1 MDINDESKNSSLNEC
16 KKQLSFID
24 MVEIETS
31 KNMISTDFD
40 NVIFVTKN
48 GIDIQEMVYQ
58 REKHNAYTSRNIEW
72 TIKTNNTRI
81 INSDLINPNQAN
93 HIQEKRW
100 KNERKLVSQSIANIY
115 KSKLS
120 DKKQKILS
128 SNQSLIKNIE
138 YANINHNNPLNEQ
151 NYVIAYFGVQ
161 LCIGQVISSFYE
173 AYGYH
178 SYNQEPITDI
188 ENISYLTLKVFTP
201 IIRNIFSA
209 KIEEGQVLITHQCP
223 KNVLY
228 HLDI

>member
-93 HIQEKRW
+93 HIVSFFT
-100 KNERKLVSQSIANIY
+100 KNENA
-115 KSKLS
+115 
-120 DKKQKILS
+120 
-128 SNQSLIKNIE
+128 E
-138 YANINHNNPLNEQ
+138 M
-151 NYVIAYFGVQ
+151 
-161 LCIGQVISSFYE
+161 
-173 AYGYH
+173 
-178 SYNQEPITDI
+178 
-188 ENISYLTLKVFTP
+188 
-201 IIRNIFSA
+201 
-209 KIEEGQVLITHQCP
+209 
-223 KNVLY
+223 
-228 HLDI
+228 

>member
-31 KNMISTDFD
+31 KNMIST
-40 NVIFVTKN
+40 V
-48 GIDIQEMVYQ
+48 
-58 REKHNAYTSRNIEW
+58 
-72 TIKTNNTRI
+72 
-81 INSDLINPNQAN
+81 
-93 HIQEKRW
+93 
-100 KNERKLVSQSIANIY
+100 
-115 KSKLS
+115 
-120 DKKQKILS
+120 
-128 SNQSLIKNIE
+128 KNIE